1 MKVKD
6 AMLCWNAG
14 GEVKIVEYP
23 DSTRSAT
30 KLRNSVGACFSAFD
44 KLSEKDKIT
53 NLLIHSLIL
62 VNNDVDIE
70 DVLNELNKVEEIKAE
85 IEFHSRLG

>member
-1 MKVKD
+1 M
-6 AMLCWNAG
+6 A
-14 GEVKIVEYP
+14 VEYP

-53 NLLIHSLIL
+53 NLLINALML
-62 VNNDVDIE
+62 VNNGIKIE
-70 DVLNELNKVEEIKAE
+70 GVLNELNKVEEIKDE